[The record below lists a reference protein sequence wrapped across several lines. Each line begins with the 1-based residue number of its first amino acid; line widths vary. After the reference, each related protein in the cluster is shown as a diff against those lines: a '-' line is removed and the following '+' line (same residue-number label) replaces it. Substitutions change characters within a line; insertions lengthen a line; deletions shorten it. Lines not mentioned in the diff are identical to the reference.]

1 MAGNTARGGRDAAT
15 RPSAARVREKDGLPT
30 AGAEM
35 LVCRV
40 GRMSYKSAW
49 SWQQDLRRERLDGE
63 GADLLLLMEHPP
75 TYTLGRS
82 SRPQHLL
89 ADAATLER
97 EGIALYHIE
106 RGGSATYHGPG
117 QLVGYPIVNLR
128 NRDRDV
134 HRFIRN
140 LEQVLIGALAAFGVE
155 AGARAG
161 LTGVWV
167 EEEKKIA
174 SIGIHVRQWITMHG
188 FALNVAPDLR
198 HFSWIQ
204 PCGFDSEVM
213 TSMAEWMA
221 EAPALDAVAVEVTRQ
236 FEEIFECSTRE
247 VGVEE
252 LKRVTETAR

>member
-1 MAGNTARGGRDAAT
+1 MAGNRARGGSEATAPRPAGRD
-15 RPSAARVREKDGLPT
+15 REEDKLRNAD
-30 AGAEM
+30 AEV

-49 SWQQDLRRERLDGE
+49 SWQQDLRRDRLEGE
-63 GADLLLLMEHPP
+63 GADLLLLVEHPP

-82 SRPQHLL
+82 SRPEHLL

-140 LEQVLIGALAAFGVE
+140 LEQVLIGALATFGVE
-155 AGARAG
+155 AGTREG

-167 EEEKKIA
+167 EEKKIA

-204 PCGFDSEVM
+204 PCGFDSGVM

-221 EAPALDAVAVEVTRQ
+221 EAPVLEAVAVEVTRQ
-236 FEEIFECSTRE
+236 FEEVFECSTRE

-252 LKRVTETAR
+252 LKRVAETAG